1 LNWRKMSGH
10 SIDPTCRWV
19 MFLIVSSSVGE
30 MSNGF
35 SLFVSLEYSSSV
47 TAQMEISP
55 ILYHLPS
62 RVMTTSVVLG
72 IIMALYQ
79 KILLT
84 MDWIE
89 NTTKRRM
96 ATIARKNENTIN
108 SAIEFLND
116 SDVELEE

>member
-1 LNWRKMSGH
+1 M
-10 SIDPTCRWV
+10 
-19 MFLIVSSSVGE
+19 SSSVGE

-72 IIMALYQ
+72 IIMALYE

-84 MDWIE
+84 MD
-89 NTTKRRM
+89 
-96 ATIARKNENTIN
+96 
-108 SAIEFLND
+108 
-116 SDVELEE
+116 